1 MNSLPVD
8 VHVSFVLAHNQ
19 RPLPGLPNILSM
31 DNDRGSILLA
41 ILHFHDWGHHRHH
54 HRHGNACLREAKKGN
69 LSWEGD
75 RKNIETQ
82 GTTKDS
88 FITQDRNEQI
98 KGVKVEATF
107 SRGHISLI

>member
-1 MNSLPVD
+1 MTVAPYFLQFSTFMIGATTGITTVTGMPV
-8 VHVSFVLAHNQ
+8 
-19 RPLPGLPNILSM
+19 
-31 DNDRGSILLA
+31 
-41 ILHFHDWGHHRHH
+41 
-54 HRHGNACLREAKKGN
+54 REAKKGN

-107 SRGHISLI
+107 SKGHISLI